1 MYCKTRKRTAAMLL
15 AVSCM
20 MTGILIPDTTAR
32 ANYINTNRD
41 TLLPEEAME
50 IVEQSVDEYEKLYET
65 DSAVYYFRDDR
76 DIIAVFDKES
86 GYLWKTGLDAEAAK
100 KLKAKAL
107 SASTDEEFQ
116 ELEDTPIEDNMNE
129 IYTDMANSLITVEYR
144 SLDAIETLKKASS
157 ASSASESTLQKAA
170 ENRYCLDINFKEID
184 LQMKVYIT
192 FGEKQITY
200 QIPYDQMSGEGRYCM
215 TSLYIAPFL
224 GSSGGQILKFDRET
238 GGYDIT
244 EKKETSS
251 GYAFVPDGSGALI
264 RFRDN
269 NVAFQEYV
277 GDVYGEDISQGEYYY
292 ESLTDAVPLKNPVMP
307 VFGAAYGN
315 DQAAFVAYADEGDEY
330 MSIQCTPE
338 ENMTYY
344 TWTCAKFNYNL
355 KYHQVYNKA
364 GDGYFSLMEEP
375 NAFDI
380 SMTYEFL
387 SGDGSGSTPA
397 ADYVGMALAYRQ
409 HLIEEGILSEQLKD
423 NGEEI
428 PIRLD
433 FMMSDAKSSVVGMEN
448 VVSTT
453 VDDVA
458 EILTDVMKNGITNI
472 NTGLWGW
479 QKKGE
484 SIAKP
489 YTQKCSSKIGT
500 KKEFKGL
507 IASFGEQGVDISYGT
522 DYVTINKEMMNYYGN
537 AVAHVNSWYAY
548 QDKSVLLPT
557 TAPVTQFGYAKPAK
571 SAEWLKKQYQ
581 KQKETVA
588 SMTVEGIG
596 SVLTGDYAN
605 AGHTTV
611 SDAIALYQGTLQELD
626 DVKLNLTNPGMYLWK
641 YTDRYLQAPVG
652 HSQYIFE
659 TDAVPFLQIVLN
671 GTMEVYAPYANFSFY
686 TQADILKM
694 IDYNLF
700 PSFVLT
706 KEPSYLLADTVSADL
721 YSTEY
726 TLYGELIETVYREVN
741 EVLSQVSGYE
751 WTNRIVEKEGVIVNV
766 YTKGNEEKK
775 VIINYT
781 QDTQTV
787 DGVKVDALSAA
798 AVQSGSGAD

>member
-15 AVSCM
+15 AASCM
-20 MTGILIPDTTAR
+20 VTGILIPDTTAR

-170 ENRYCLDINFKEID
+170 ENRYCLDINFMEID

-244 EKKETSS
+244 EKKETPS

-489 YTQKCSSKIGT
+489 YTQKYFSKIGT
-500 KKEFKGL
+500 KKEFKEL

-557 TAPVTQFGYAKPAK
+557 TAPVSQFGYAKPAK

-611 SDAIALYQGTLQELD
+611 SDAIALYQDTLQELG

-700 PSFVLT
+700 PSLVLT

-726 TLYGELIETVYREVN
+726 TLYRELIETVYREVN

-751 WTNRIVEKEGVIVNV
+751 WTNRIVEKDGVIVNV

-798 AVQSGSGAD
+798 AVQSGNGAD

>member
-1 MYCKTRKRTAAMLL
+1 MYCRTRKRTAAMLL
-15 AVSCM
+15 AASCM
-20 MTGILIPDTTAR
+20 VTGILFPETTAY

-50 IVEQSVDEYEKLYET
+50 IVEQSVEEYEKLYET

-107 SASTDEEFQ
+107 SASTEEDFK
-116 ELEDTPIEDNMNE
+116 ELENTPIEDNMNE

-144 SLDAIETLKKASS
+144 SLDSIETLKKASS
-157 ASSASESTLQKAA
+157 ASSASESTLQKVT
-170 ENRYCLDINFKEID
+170 ENQYCLDVDFKEID

-192 FGEKQITY
+192 FGEKQISY

-215 TSLYIAPFL
+215 TSLYITPFL
-224 GSSGGQILKFDRET
+224 GSSGGQVLKFDKET

-244 EKKETSS
+244 EKKETPS

-307 VFGAAYGN
+307 VFGVAYGN

-409 HLIEEGILSEQLKD
+409 HLMEEGVLSEQLKD

-433 FMMSDAKSSVVGMEN
+433 FMMSNAKSSVVGMEN

-453 VDDVA
+453 VDDVT
-458 EILTDVMKNGITNI
+458 EILTDVMKHGIINI
-472 NTGLWGW
+472 NAGLWGW

-489 YTQKCSSKIGT
+489 YTRKYSSRIGT
-500 KKEFKGL
+500 KKEFKEL
-507 IASFGEQGVDISYGT
+507 IASFGEQGVDISYGN

-557 TAPVTQFGYAKPAK
+557 TAPVSQFGYAKPAK
-571 SAEWLKKQYQ
+571 SAEWIKKQYQ
-581 KQKETVA
+581 GQKETVT
-588 SMTVEGIG
+588 SMTVKGIG

-611 SDAIALYQGTLQELD
+611 SDAIALYQDTLQELG

-726 TLYGELIETVYREVN
+726 TLYRELIGTVYREVN

-751 WTNRIVEKEGVIVNV
+751 WTNRIVEKDGVIVNV
-766 YTKGNEEKK
+766 YTKGTEEKK
-775 VIINYT
+775 VVINYT
-781 QDTQTV
+781 QDTQTI
-787 DGVKVDALSAA
+787 DGVKVDALSAV
-798 AVQSGSGAD
+798 AVQGGNGAD